1 MRMTFLAAL
10 SCFCL
15 TLVACGQPKVETTPG
30 APAGTSSQDTVYL
43 HLKTGKV
50 VIKLR
55 PDLAPKHVQRVRKL
69 VNEGFYNGHK
79 FHRVIAGFMAQTG
92 DPSGTGQG
100 GSKYGDL
107 AAEFTHTP
115 FVRGTIGAA
124 RTNNPH
130 TANSQ
135 FFICFAPAPFLTGKY
150 TVWGEVVSG
159 MEHVDKIAKGEPPA
173 NPDIIVKMTFDP
185 NAA

>member
-1 MRMTFLAAL
+1 MRLTLLAAVSCVCL
-10 SCFCL
+10 SL
-15 TLVACGQPKVETTPG
+15 AACGQSQVETTNG
-30 APAGTSSQDTVYL
+30 AGSPSPTQDTVYL

-55 PDLAPKHVQRVRKL
+55 PDLAPKHVARVRKL
-69 VNEGFYNGHK
+69 VGEGFYDGLK

-130 TANSQ
+130 SANSQ
-135 FFICFAPAPFLTGKY
+135 FFICFAPASFLNGKY

-159 MEHVDKIAKGEPPA
+159 MEHVDQIAKGEPPA
-173 NPDIIVKMTFDP
+173 NPDVIVKMTFDS